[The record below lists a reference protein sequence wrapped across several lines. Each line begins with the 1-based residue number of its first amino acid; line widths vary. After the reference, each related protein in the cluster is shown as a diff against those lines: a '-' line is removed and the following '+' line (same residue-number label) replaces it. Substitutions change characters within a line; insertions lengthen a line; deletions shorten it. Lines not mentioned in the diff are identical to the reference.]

1 VWRLWHCW
9 WRCEFESNDSR
20 YHKTYQYGAFGEA
33 FIHAERHSGQPRCPN
48 DASLRIQGCGG
59 FGTVGGDANLSQMT
73 VGTIRPINTVLL
85 AKLLY
90 MQSAILANPGAPTMP
105 P

>member
-1 VWRLWHCW
+1 M
-9 WRCEFESNDSR
+9 
-20 YHKTYQYGAFGEA
+20 
-33 FIHAERHSGQPRCPN
+33 
-48 DASLRIQGCGG
+48 CGG
-59 FGTVGGDANLSQMT
+59 FATVGGDANLSRMT